1 MSDVPWAPRRRALVR
16 VLPDGTW
23 FEGIARV
30 HEDGHVE
37 GPVTD
42 AHRANIWYNGDLD
55 VFALDD
61 DAETSMLP
69 DQCPRCYAVE
79 AHEDGCM
86 VATNLARGVPE
97 FWAPWAMWKDPAE
110 LPVGIRLFH
119 LDPENPPN
127 GGFYL
132 CDVVAVIPGRA
143 SRLALVAIGPEGP
156 TLAPWGKE

>member
-1 MSDVPWAPRRRALVR
+1 MPDQQVPWALGRRALVLD
-16 VLPDGTW
+16 VDGEWYDGT
-23 FEGIARV
+23 GVR
-30 HEDGHVE
+30 DGE
-37 GPVTD
+37 EKRWGQRFGNRWAMDGAPT
-42 AHRANIWYNGDLD
+42 
-55 VFALDD
+55 AL
-61 DAETSMLP
+61 LP
-69 DQCPRCYAVE
+69 HQCPRCFEVGTHA
-79 AHEDGCM
+79 DGCM
-86 VATNLARGVPE
+86 VAANLARGVPE

-156 TLAPWGKE
+156 TLAPWGTP